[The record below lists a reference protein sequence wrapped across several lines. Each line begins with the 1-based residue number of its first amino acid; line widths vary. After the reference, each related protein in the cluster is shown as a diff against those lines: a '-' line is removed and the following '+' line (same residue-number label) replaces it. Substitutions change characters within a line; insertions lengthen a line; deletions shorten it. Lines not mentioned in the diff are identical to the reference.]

1 MALRAEN
8 ERLLQKLMD
17 ALALQVRDTCIQP
30 LAHRAAASRAPG
42 CSLCS
47 WRGAPTL
54 QAQAGRLQAGRQAGE
69 LTLIVRRARRTRRP
83 APSAVG
89 CSPAHPGCHHP
100 MAGANPKPDPNPNPY
115 PNPNPS
121 PMAGA
126 RD

>member
-54 QAQAGRLQAGRQAGE
+54 QAQAGRLQAGRQAG
-69 LTLIVRRARRTRRP
+69 RRANFN
-83 APSAVG
+83 
-89 CSPAHPGCHHP
+89 SPAR
-100 MAGANPKPDPNPNPY
+100 AAD
-115 PNPNPS
+115 S
-121 PMAGA
+121 EA
-126 RD
+126 RPVSCRL